1 MTYSFTTTPAAAI
14 ARFWERIR
22 LARQGGP
29 ATDAAVRRA
38 LIDLVELACLRG
50 QTPPADPEVYRQFH
64 QASAE
69 ALLEF
74 PKKLGAYANITLV
87 IAEGARED
95 DWYEL
100 CMRRSVIQVLWDD
113 YAGTPVAAL
122 ISPAD
127 VADLDAELRRVG
139 AEYGPVPPRFV
150 PSGLPA
156 SHWWWR
162 YPLTDTDTN
171 TTA

>member
-1 MTYSFTTTPAAAI
+1 MTYTFTTTPAAAI

-22 LARQGGP
+22 LARQGGHT
-29 ATDAAVRRA
+29 TDAAVRRA
-38 LIDLVELACLRG
+38 LIDLVERACLRG
-50 QTPPADPEVYRQFH
+50 QPHPTPPDPTFH
-64 QASAE
+64 QASLT

-74 PKKLGAYANITLV
+74 SGELAPYANIALFM
-87 IAEGARED
+87 AEGARED

-127 VADLDAELRRVG
+127 VADLDGELRRVG
-139 AEYGPVPPRFV
+139 AEYGPMPAAGVPA
-150 PSGLPA
+150 GLPA
-156 SHWWWR
+156 HHWWWH
-162 YPLTDTDTN
+162 YPRPADAG
-171 TTA
+171 TA